1 MKFHDSS
8 QANIYLE
15 MLFQS
20 FLWILMELKY
30 TLDSRGDIPTYGFD
44 HHGYTVIR
52 NNSTTAGPTLAD
64 RAASLAA
71 STLQSSKDRFASA
84 SSSQGKSGKK
94 QMDEMPSFY
103 ILCICP
109 KITKFSESSASRL
122 NPPALR

>member
-1 MKFHDSS
+1 
-8 QANIYLE
+8 
-15 MLFQS
+15 
-20 FLWILMELKY
+20 MELKY

>member
-1 MKFHDSS
+1 
-8 QANIYLE
+8 
-15 MLFQS
+15 
-20 FLWILMELKY
+20 MELKY

-94 QMDEMPSFY
+94 TDGWNA
-103 ILCICP
+103 
-109 KITKFSESSASRL
+109 KFLHTLHLSE
-122 NPPALR
+122 NYQVFGI